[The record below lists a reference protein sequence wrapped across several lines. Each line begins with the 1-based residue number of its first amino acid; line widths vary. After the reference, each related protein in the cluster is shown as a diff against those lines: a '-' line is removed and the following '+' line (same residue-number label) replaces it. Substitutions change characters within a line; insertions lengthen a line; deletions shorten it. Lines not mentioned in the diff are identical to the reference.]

1 MRHDVGCLT
10 YSRLASIDLSENPFS
25 TIPSP
30 SNLSGGTFPS
40 LTTLILLS
48 SRISSWSDI
57 DALERWTAGRLS
69 TLRFSLYEG
78 VTMKPVSETLSGVD
92 LESKE
97 ASTDRS
103 RDQAEA
109 LADSS
114 HKDGRTV
121 TERISGYARNDRL
134 MFIAILSSLTV
145 LNSTPV
151 SASDRR
157 DAEMWYV
164 NHLGQGAS
172 PSDTRIGRYDELRL
186 KYGVEARAVEPP
198 KLQGLRSKMLSEWRQ
213 RDIGYMLNRLGSTE
227 GTRTWDLIRHDH
239 SPLCA
244 DQFVA

>member
-10 YSRLASIDLSENPFS
+10 HGRLASIDLSDNPFS

-30 SNLSGGTFPS
+30 SGISPGTFLS

-57 DALERWTAGRLS
+57 DALQKWTAGRLS
-69 TLRFSLYEG
+69 ALRFSLYEG
-78 VTMKPVSETLSGVD
+78 ATMKPVSETLSGVD

-97 ASTDRS
+97 ASIDRS

-109 LADSS
+109 LADSNDKDS
-114 HKDGRTV
+114 HTA

-134 MFIAILSSLTV
+134 MFIAILSSLTM

-151 SASDRR
+151 SASERR

-172 PSDTRIGRYDELRL
+172 PSDIRIGRYDELRL
-186 KYGVEARAVEPP
+186 KYGLEAPVVEPLRP
-198 KLQGLRSKMLSEWRQ
+198 QGLRSKMLSE
-213 RDIGYMLNRLGSTE
+213 
-227 GTRTWDLIRHDH
+227 
-239 SPLCA
+239 
-244 DQFVA
+244 